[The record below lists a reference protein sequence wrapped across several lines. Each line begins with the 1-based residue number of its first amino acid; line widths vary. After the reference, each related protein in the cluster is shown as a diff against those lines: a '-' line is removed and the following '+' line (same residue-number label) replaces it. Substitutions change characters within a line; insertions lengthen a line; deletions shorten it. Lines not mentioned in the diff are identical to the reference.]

1 MDLAAI
7 EERIVSGESLK
18 IKYRY
23 PVENTGR
30 SHGSQFGVRTD
41 KLLDVSVELGRF
53 YAKFR
58 GDSPIWLSAEEVLE
72 IAPDDG
78 VYAELPAE

>member
-7 EERIVSGESLK
+7 EERLVSGDELK

-30 SHGSQFGVRTD
+30 SYGTQFGVRTD
-41 KLLDVSVELGRF
+41 KLLDVSVELARF
-53 YAKFR
+53 YTKFR
-58 GDSPIWLSAEEVLE
+58 GESPVWLSAEEVLE
-72 IAPDDG
+72 IIPDDG
-78 VYAELPAE
+78 VYEELPAE